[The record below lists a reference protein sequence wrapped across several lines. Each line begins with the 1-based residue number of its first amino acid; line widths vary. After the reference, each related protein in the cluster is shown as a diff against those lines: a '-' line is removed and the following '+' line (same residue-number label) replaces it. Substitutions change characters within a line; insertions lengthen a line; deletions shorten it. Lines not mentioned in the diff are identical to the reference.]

1 MKAGGTTGL
10 EFANNPNYAVNL
22 PSDSVT
28 TAQLKMIEK
37 QQNAATFTAACNT
50 VGAGA
55 QLIGQV
61 WCGVIQNAILDIDYK
76 ATVARYDSLERQA
89 ITEKDMKLNQVKYQE
104 DKLKMEV
111 SGQKVVN
118 KELEKTQEAQ
128 NRLTEA
134 KAERRQQKLTSETCK
149 NQGKAKL
156 DSLFGRHN
164 YGSPVMAA

>member
-1 MKAGGTTGL
+1 MKAGGTNTTVAPTTPPSATTPSPL
-10 EFANNPNYAVNL
+10 E
-22 PSDSVT
+22 
-28 TAQLKMIEK
+28 TAQMNMIGNVDK
-37 QQNAATFTAACNT
+37 YNTAMGYS
-50 VGAGA
+50 GAISGSV

-61 WCGVIQNAILDIDYK
+61 WCGLVQNKILDIEYK
-76 ATVARYDSLERQA
+76 SMTSRIASLERQA
-89 ITEKDMKLNQVKYQE
+89 KTEKEMKLDQVKYQE

-111 SGQKVVN
+111 NGQKVVN